1 MAYGSFDAAVA
12 DWDDLAQGHSD
23 EDGVIDA
30 ALIERS
36 VVRVAGVHRC
46 WPGGYARGSVAT
58 ALVGRL
64 SPSALLDGP
73 IAGGVG
79 RRTMNFVT
87 NGLSRDAVNEL
98 GRVLESGWFVMLA
111 VAETGG
117 LTTTSLAGR
126 ATSVAILPLR
136 GTPFDLRRAV
146 QADEAD
152 D

>member
-1 MAYGSFDAAVA
+1 
-12 DWDDLAQGHSD
+12 
-23 EDGVIDA
+23 
-30 ALIERS
+30 
-36 VVRVAGVHRC
+36 
-46 WPGGYARGSVAT
+46 
-58 ALVGRL
+58 
-64 SPSALLDGP
+64 
-73 IAGGVG
+73 
-79 RRTMNFVT
+79 MNFVT

-111 VAETGG
+111 VAETGAG

-126 ATSVAILPLR
+126 ATSVASLPIR